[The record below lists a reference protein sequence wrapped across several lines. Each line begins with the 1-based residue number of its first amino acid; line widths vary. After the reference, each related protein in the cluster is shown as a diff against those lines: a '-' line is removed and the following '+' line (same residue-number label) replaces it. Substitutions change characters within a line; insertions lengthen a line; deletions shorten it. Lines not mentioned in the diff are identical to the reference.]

1 MMKRLLTLAITAAL
15 AGLSVVPAAR
25 AQARGPE
32 PRRAGAGGA
41 AETLVRNAT
50 ILTVTRGTL
59 QNSDLL
65 IRNGKIAAVGPNLQA
80 PAGARVVDATGKFVL
95 PGIIDAHSHSMMDGS
110 VNECTQSVTS
120 MTRTQDVLN
129 AADVDLYRELA
140 GGVTTLLLL
149 HGSCN
154 AIGGQ
159 STTVKIKWGYPAA
172 AFVFPGAP
180 PGIKFALGE
189 NPKRT
194 NFPGPPQGPP
204 LRYPRTRMG
213 VEEVIRD
220 AFTRARDYRAE
231 WDEYRERSRSNR
243 SLVAPRRDL
252 TLEPLVEI
260 LEGKRYVH
268 AHCYRADEILMLI
281 NVADEFGFKVR
292 TFQHVLEGYKVAP
305 EIARHGAGASSFADF
320 WGYKIEAYDA
330 IPYNA
335 AVMTRRGVVVSV
347 NSDSDERARRLNV
360 DAAKMMRYGGL
371 TEEEAL
377 KLITWNPA
385 WQLGIQ
391 ERVGSIEVG
400 KDADFAIWNGHPL
413 SVYARVEQTYVDG
426 EPLFDRAAD
435 LARRPQLEQERRQLE
450 QSEANRAPAQGG
462 TPPRAPSA
470 IRRAYAHADDTHDE
484 EDDQR

>member
-1 MMKRLLTLAITAAL
+1 MKRFLALAATAAL
-15 AGLSVVPAAR
+15 GCGALVPAAR
-25 AQARGPE
+25 AQAR
-32 PRRAGAGGA
+32 RGAGGDV
-41 AETLVRNAT
+41 LVRNAT

-59 QNSDLL
+59 QNADLL
-65 IRNGKIAAVGPNLQA
+65 VRGGKIAAVGPGLRA
-80 PAGARVVDATGKFVL
+80 PEGARVLDATGKFVL

-120 MTRTQDVLN
+120 MVRAEDVLN
-129 AADVDLYRELA
+129 PTDVDLYRELA
-140 GGVTTLLLL
+140 GGVTSLLLL

-154 AIGGQ
+154 AVGGQ
-159 STTVKIKWGYPAA
+159 SATVKIKWGHPAS
-172 AFVFPGAP
+172 AFLFPGAP

-231 WDEYRERSRSNR
+231 WAEYRERSRAAR
-243 SLVAPRRDL
+243 GLVAPRRDL

-281 NVADEFGFKVR
+281 SLADEFGFKVR
-292 TFQHVLEGYKVAP
+292 TFQHVLEGYKVASD
-305 EIARHGAGASSFADF
+305 IARHGAGASTFADF

-335 AVMTRRGVVVSV
+335 AVMVRKGVNVSL

-360 DAAKMMRYGGL
+360 EAAKMMRYGGL
-371 TEEEAL
+371 SEEEAL

-385 WQLGIQ
+385 WQLGV
-391 ERVGSIEVG
+391 ESRVGSIEVG
-400 KDADFAIWNGHPL
+400 KDADFAVWSAHPL

-426 EPLFDRAAD
+426 ELVFDRQAD

-450 QSEANRAPAQGG
+450 QSEANRAPAEGG

-470 IRRAYAHADDTHDE
+470 IRRAYTHDDDTHDE
-484 EDDQR
+484 EDEQR